1 MIQLAKAE
9 GAKCI
14 LATAGTDEKAKL
26 CESLGATHGINYK
39 KTDWGEEV
47 KKLAPEGVD
56 LIVDFIL
63 GTFPKHQKLMVQARD
78 IWREIYKWLHEME
91 RLYYLQ
97 CSEELNSTTLMPEQF
112 YTNDLLY
119 TPVAAVRAD
128 LDSCVDRR

>member
-14 LATAGTDEKAKL
+14 LATAGTDEKTKL

-47 KKLAPEGVD
+47 KKFAPEGVD

-63 GTFPKHQKLMVQARD
+63 GSFLEHQKLIVQARD
-78 IWREIYKWLHEME
+78 IWREIYKWLDEMQ

-97 CSEELNSTTLMPEQF
+97 CSEEPNSRTLMQEQF

-119 TPVAAVRAD
+119 TPVADVHAN

>member
-9 GAKCI
+9 GAKSI
-14 LATAGTDEKAKL
+14 LATAGTDEKTKL

-63 GTFPKHQKLMVQARD
+63 GIFPKHQKLMVQARD
-78 IWREIYKWLHEME
+78 TWREIYKWLHEME
-91 RLYYLQ
+91 QLYYLQ
-97 CSEELNSTTLMPEQF
+97 CSEELNSKTLMPEQF
-112 YTNDLLY
+112 YINDL
-119 TPVAAVRAD
+119 R
-128 LDSCVDRR
+128 